1 MSSVNTSSAYQYAR
15 PTHAI
20 GDYFEIG
27 YQSLVFIIGTPLNI
41 HSLIIQWR
49 SYQSLKN
56 RHQKKLKT
64 EFLLQ
69 KVNLNIANLLTL
81 IIICP
86 LQVAW
91 LISYQWLAGDMVC
104 RLVLYLYMFLL
115 SSNSYIIAVI
125 AIQRLSNVRSMTDL
139 WNDKSSSFNV
149 GNLARVKVIPY
160 FLHKRR
166 VENKFPV

>member
-1 MSSVNTSSAYQYAR
+1 MSTPNNSSAYQHDR

-27 YQSLVFIIGTPLNI
+27 YQSLIFIIGTPLNI
-41 HSLIIQWR
+41 HSLIRQWR

-56 RHQKKLKT
+56 RRHQNKLKN

-104 RLVLYLYMFLL
+104 RLLLYLYMFLFN
-115 SSNSYIIAVI
+115 SNSYIIAVI

-149 GNLARVKVIPY
+149 GNMARVKVIPY
-160 FLHKRR
+160 FLQ
-166 VENKFPV
+166 